1 MYRENALD
9 PATLFLSFPKEKK
22 EIKKERKNFLLTHIK
37 SFPFLLKKK
46 EETRTKTKT
55 NTRRDKIPFFLLSEI
70 GSFESSETDRRRRWF
85 AESSDSQKSLISD
98 ADSRRISEELLRKEN
113 VNYAAQ
119 KFHRHQLCVPTQY

>member
-9 PATLFLSFPKEKK
+9 PATLLLSFPKEKK

-70 GSFESSETDRRRRWF
+70 GSFGFQRRTDGGDGLQNR
-85 AESSDSQKSLISD
+85 LIPKR
-98 ADSRRISEELLRKEN
+98 A
-113 VNYAAQ
+113 
-119 KFHRHQLCVPTQY
+119 